1 LLYTPLNILDRIRR
15 IIITLPRHL
24 QGSYSHTSIQVHN
37 MRSLPV
43 FLTLFCSLLVTTLF
57 AQPQPILRPSSVP
70 TLALPALDNALLLDE
85 ERALREPGRA
95 PYFAQTRKVNV
106 RPTTEGTW
114 TDNADGTTT
123 WRLRV
128 SSPNALSINL
138 GFTEYW
144 MPAGGELYLH
154 TPTMKPI
161 TNYGRPSFPA
171 MNSSSK

>member
-1 LLYTPLNILDRIRR
+1 
-15 IIITLPRHL
+15 
-24 QGSYSHTSIQVHN
+24 

-123 WRLRV
+123 
-128 SSPNALSINL
+128 
-138 GFTEYW
+138 
-144 MPAGGELYLH
+144 
-154 TPTMKPI
+154 
-161 TNYGRPSFPA
+161 
-171 MNSSSK
+171 